1 MPDPEPE
8 PDPVA
13 LAAEV
18 QAWRAIRGVLAAE
31 PVAVAGDTEDVVQ
44 ALARIAAA
52 SIAARLAELA
62 APIVSGLA
70 LAYAEHK
77 LSQLLLAD
85 ALGASADAPVPADE
99 PGRRPE

>member
-1 MPDPEPE
+1 MPEPDPE

-31 PVAVAGDTEDVVQ
+31 PVAVAGDVQDVVQ
-44 ALARIAAA
+44 ALAVIAAA
-52 SIAARLAELA
+52 SIAARLGEIA

-70 LAYAEHK
+70 LGFAESK
-77 LSQLLLAD
+77 LSQLLLED
-85 ALGASADAPVPADE
+85 ALTVPDDDP
-99 PGRRPE
+99 PGGP